1 MNENFKK
8 VMDSLAEFKT
18 ILAGRKVATKFGEAV
33 LEDGTAIRYDGAEL
47 APGESVYIVTDSE
60 EIPAPEG
67 THRLGGDMAGIS
79 IVVDAEGKIAEII
92 DERQGNEVTPAEQE
106 AMSTEQVREIVEGEV
121 STFGKA
127 FKSMSGIVEA
137 IAKQNDQLS
146 NELAELKAEFAAY
159 KNAPSNEVKEAEK
172 FAKKNTVGMTSRQ
185 LFLLNNMKK

>member
-1 MNENFKK
+1 MNDNFKK

-18 ILAGRKVATKFGEAV
+18 ILAGRKVATQFGEAV
-33 LEDGTAIRYDGAEL
+33 LEDGTAIRYDGEEL
-47 APGESVYIVTDSE
+47 APGVAVFVVTESE

-67 THRLGGDMAGIS
+67 THRLGGDMEGIS

-92 DERQGNEVTPAEQE
+92 DERTGNEVTPAEEEMSE
-106 AMSTEQVREIVEGEV
+106 AQVKAIVEGEV

-137 IAKQNDQLS
+137 IAKQNAELS
-146 NELAELKAEFAAY
+146 AELSELKAEFAAY

-172 FAKKNTVGMTSRQ
+172 FAKKSTSGMTHRQ

>member
-18 ILAGRKVATKFGEAV
+18 ILAGRKVATQFGEAV
-33 LEDGTAIRYDGAEL
+33 LEDGTAIRYDGEEL
-47 APGESVYIVTDSE
+47 APGVAVFVVTESE

-67 THRLGGDMAGIS
+67 THRLGGDMEGIS

-92 DERQGNEVTPAEQE
+92 DERTGNEVTPAEEEMSE
-106 AMSTEQVREIVEGEV
+106 AQVKAIVEGEV

-137 IAKQNDQLS
+137 IAKQNAELS
-146 NELAELKAEFAAY
+146 AELSELKAEFAAY

-172 FAKKNTVGMTSRQ
+172 FAKKSTSGMTHRQ

>member
-18 ILAGRKVATKFGEAV
+18 ILAGRKVATQFGEAV
-33 LEDGTAIRYDGAEL
+33 LEDGTAIRYDGEEL
-47 APGESVYIVTDSE
+47 APGVAVFVVTDSE

-67 THRLGGDMAGIS
+67 THRLGGDMEGIS

-92 DERQGNEVTPAEQE
+92 DERTGNEVTPAEEEMSE
-106 AMSTEQVREIVEGEV
+106 AQVKAIVEGEV

-137 IAKQNDQLS
+137 IAKQNAELS
-146 NELAELKAEFAAY
+146 AELSELKAEFAAY

>member
-18 ILAGRKVATKFGEAV
+18 ILAGRKVAAQFGEAV
-33 LEDGTAIRYDGAEL
+33 LEDGTAIRYDGEEL
-47 APGESVYIVTDSE
+47 APGVAVFVVTESE

-67 THRLGGDMAGIS
+67 THRLGGDMEGIS

-92 DERQGNEVTPAEQE
+92 DERTGNEVTPAEEEMSE
-106 AMSTEQVREIVEGEV
+106 AQVKAIVESEV

-137 IAKQNDQLS
+137 IAKQNAELS
-146 NELAELKAEFAAY
+146 AELSELKAEFAAY

-172 FAKKNTVGMTSRQ
+172 FAKKSTSGMTHRQ

>member
-18 ILAGRKVATKFGEAV
+18 ILAGRKIATQFGEAV
-33 LEDGTAIRYDGAEL
+33 LEDGTAIRYDGEEL
-47 APGESVYIVTDSE
+47 APGVAVFVVTDSE

-67 THRLGGDMAGIS
+67 THRLGGDMEGIS

-92 DERQGNEVTPAEQE
+92 DERTGNEVTPAEEEMSE
-106 AMSTEQVREIVEGEV
+106 AQVKAIVEGEV

-137 IAKQNDQLS
+137 IAKQNAELS
-146 NELAELKAEFAAY
+146 AELSELKAEFAAY

-172 FAKKNTVGMTSRQ
+172 FAKKSTSGMTHRQ

>member
-1 MNENFKK
+1 MNDNFKK

-33 LEDGTAIRYDGAEL
+33 LEDGTEIRWEGTDLTPGIPVFVVAE
-47 APGESVYIVTDSE
+47 GE

-67 THRLGGDMAGIS
+67 THRLGGDMAGLS
-79 IVVDAEGKIAEII
+79 IVVDAEGIIAELI
-92 DERQGNEVTPAEQE
+92 DEREGSGGTPEE
-106 AMSTEQVREIVEGEV
+106 DAMSAEQVREIVEGEV

-146 NELAELKAEFAAY
+146 TELSELKAEFAAY

-172 FAKKNTVGMTSRQ
+172 FAKKSNAGMTSRQ

>member
-18 ILAGRKVATKFGEAV
+18 ILAGRKVAAQFGEAV
-33 LEDGTAIRYDGAEL
+33 LEDGTAIRYDGEEL
-47 APGESVYIVTDSE
+47 APGVAVFVVTESE

-67 THRLGGDMAGIS
+67 THRLGGDMTGVS

-92 DERQGNEVTPAEQE
+92 DERTGNEVTPAEEQMSE
-106 AMSTEQVREIVEGEV
+106 AQIKAIVEGEV

-127 FKSMSGIVEA
+127 FKSMSTIVEA
-137 IAKQNDQLS
+137 IAKQNADLTAEIS
-146 NELAELKAEFAAY
+146 ELKAEFTAY

-172 FAKKNTVGMTSRQ
+172 FAKKSNAGMTSRQ
-185 LFLLNNMKK
+185 MFLLNNMKK

>member
-18 ILAGRKVATKFGEAV
+18 ILAGRKVAAQFGEAV
-33 LEDGTAIRYDGAEL
+33 LEDGTAIRYDGEEL
-47 APGESVYIVTDSE
+47 APGVAVFVVTESE

-67 THRLGGDMAGIS
+67 THRLGGDMEGIS

-92 DERQGNEVTPAEQE
+92 DERTGNEVTPAEEEMSE
-106 AMSTEQVREIVEGEV
+106 AQVKAIVESEV

-137 IAKQNDQLS
+137 IAKQNAELS
-146 NELAELKAEFAAY
+146 AELSELKAEFAAY

-172 FAKKNTVGMTSRQ
+172 FAKKSTAGMTHRQ

>member
-18 ILAGRKVATKFGEAV
+18 ILAGRKVAAQFGEAV
-33 LEDGTAIRYDGAEL
+33 LEDGTAIRYDGEEL
-47 APGESVYIVTDSE
+47 APGVAVFVVTESE

-67 THRLGGDMAGIS
+67 THRLGGDMEGIS

-92 DERQGNEVTPAEQE
+92 DERTGNEVTPAEEEMSE
-106 AMSTEQVREIVEGEV
+106 AQVKAIVEGEV

-137 IAKQNDQLS
+137 IAKQNAELS
-146 NELAELKAEFAAY
+146 AELSELKAEFAAY

-172 FAKKNTVGMTSRQ
+172 FAKKSTAGMTHRQ

>member
-18 ILAGRKVATKFGEAV
+18 ILAGRKVAAQFGEAV
-33 LEDGTAIRYDGAEL
+33 LEDGTEIRYDGEEL
-47 APGESVYIVTDSE
+47 APGVAVFVVTESE

-67 THRLGGDMAGIS
+67 THRLGGDMEGIS

-92 DERQGNEVTPAEQE
+92 DERTGNEVTPAEEEMSE
-106 AMSTEQVREIVEGEV
+106 AQVKAIVEGEV

-137 IAKQNDQLS
+137 IAKQNAELS
-146 NELAELKAEFAAY
+146 AELSELKAEFAAY

-172 FAKKNTVGMTSRQ
+172 FAKKSTSGMTHRQ

>member
-1 MNENFKK
+1 MNDNFKK

-33 LEDGTAIRYDGAEL
+33 LEDGTEIRWEGTDLTPGIPVFVVAE
-47 APGESVYIVTDSE
+47 GE

-67 THRLGGDMAGIS
+67 THRLGGDMAGLS
-79 IVVDAEGKIAEII
+79 IVVDAEGIIAELI
-92 DERQGNEVTPAEQE
+92 DEREGSGGTPEE
-106 AMSTEQVREIVEGEV
+106 DAMSAEQVREIVEGEV

-172 FAKKNTVGMTSRQ
+172 FAKKSNAGMTSRQ

>member
-1 MNENFKK
+1 MN
-8 VMDSLAEFKT
+8 DT
-18 ILAGRKVATKFGEAV
+18 IIFVSPFALLSVIDDVVRGA
-33 LEDGTAIRYDGAEL
+33 LELGVVRARDRQED
-47 APGESVYIVTDSE
+47 
-60 EIPAPEG
+60 
-67 THRLGGDMAGIS
+67 HRHV
-79 IVVDAEGKIAEII
+79 VVDAEGIIAELI
-92 DERQGNEVTPAEQE
+92 DEREGSGGTPEE
-106 AMSTEQVREIVEGEV
+106 DAMSAEQVREIVEGEV

-172 FAKKNTVGMTSRQ
+172 FAKKSNAGMTSRQ

>member
-18 ILAGRKVATKFGEAV
+18 ILAGRKVATQFGEAV
-33 LEDGTAIRYDGAEL
+33 LEDGTAIRYDGEEL
-47 APGESVYIVTDSE
+47 APGVAVFVVTDSE

-67 THRLGGDMAGIS
+67 THRLGGDMEGIS

-92 DERQGNEVTPAEQE
+92 DERTGNEVTPAEEEMSE
-106 AMSTEQVREIVEGEV
+106 AQVKAIVEGEV

-137 IAKQNDQLS
+137 IAKQNAELS
-146 NELAELKAEFAAY
+146 AELSELKAEFAAY

-172 FAKKNTVGMTSRQ
+172 FAKKSTSGMTHRQ

>member
-18 ILAGRKVATKFGEAV
+18 ILAGRKVAAQFGEAV
-33 LEDGTAIRYDGAEL
+33 LEDGTAIRYDGEEL
-47 APGESVYIVTDSE
+47 APGVAVFVVTESE

-67 THRLGGDMAGIS
+67 THRLGGDMEGIS

-92 DERQGNEVTPAEQE
+92 DEREGNEVTPAEEEMSE
-106 AMSTEQVREIVEGEV
+106 AQVKAIVESEV

-137 IAKQNDQLS
+137 IAKQNAELS
-146 NELAELKAEFAAY
+146 AELSELKAEFAAY

-172 FAKKNTVGMTSRQ
+172 FAKKSTSGMTHRQ

>member
-18 ILAGRKVATKFGEAV
+18 ILAGRKVAAQFGEAV
-33 LEDGTAIRYDGAEL
+33 LEDGTAIRYDGEEL
-47 APGESVYIVTDSE
+47 APGVAVFVVTESE

-67 THRLGGDMAGIS
+67 THRLGGDMEGIS

-92 DERQGNEVTPAEQE
+92 DERTGNEVTPAEEEMSE
-106 AMSTEQVREIVEGEV
+106 AQVKAIVEGEV

-137 IAKQNDQLS
+137 IAKQNAELS
-146 NELAELKAEFAAY
+146 AELSELKAEFAAY

-172 FAKKNTVGMTSRQ
+172 FAKKSTSGMTHRQ

>member
-18 ILAGRKVATKFGEAV
+18 ILAGRKVATQFGEAV
-33 LEDGTAIRYDGAEL
+33 LEDGTAIRYDGEEL
-47 APGESVYIVTDSE
+47 APGVAVFVVTESE

-67 THRLGGDMAGIS
+67 THRLGGDMEGIS

-92 DERQGNEVTPAEQE
+92 DERTGNEVTPAEEEMSE
-106 AMSTEQVREIVEGEV
+106 AQVKAIVESEV

-137 IAKQNDQLS
+137 IAKQNAELS
-146 NELAELKAEFAAY
+146 AELSELKAEFAAY

-172 FAKKNTVGMTSRQ
+172 FAKKSTSGMTHRQ

>member
-18 ILAGRKVATKFGEAV
+18 ILAGRKVATQFGEAV
-33 LEDGTAIRYDGAEL
+33 LEDGTAIRYDGEEL
-47 APGESVYIVTDSE
+47 APGVAVFVVTESE

-67 THRLGGDMAGIS
+67 THRLGGDMEGIS

-92 DERQGNEVTPAEQE
+92 DERTGNEVTPAEEEMSE
-106 AMSTEQVREIVEGEV
+106 AQVKAIVEGEV

-137 IAKQNDQLS
+137 IAKQNAELS
-146 NELAELKAEFAAY
+146 AELSELKAEFAAY

-172 FAKKNTVGMTSRQ
+172 FAKKNTAGMTHRQ

>member
-18 ILAGRKVATKFGEAV
+18 ILAGRKVATQFGEAV
-33 LEDGTAIRYDGAEL
+33 LEDGTAIRYDGEEL
-47 APGESVYIVTDSE
+47 APGVAVFVVTESE

-67 THRLGGDMAGIS
+67 THRLGGDMEGIS

-92 DERQGNEVTPAEQE
+92 DERTGNEVTPAEEEMSE
-106 AMSTEQVREIVEGEV
+106 AQVKAIVESEV

-137 IAKQNDQLS
+137 IAKQNAELS
-146 NELAELKAEFAAY
+146 AELSELKAEFAAY

-172 FAKKNTVGMTSRQ
+172 FAKKSTAGMTHRQ

>member
-18 ILAGRKVATKFGEAV
+18 ILAGRKVATQFGEAV
-33 LEDGTAIRYDGAEL
+33 LEDGTAIRYDGEEL

-92 DERQGNEVTPAEQE
+92 DERQGNEVTPAQQE
-106 AMSTEQVREIVEGEV
+106 AMSAEQVREIVEGEV

-172 FAKKNTVGMTSRQ
+172 FAKKSTAGMTHRQ

>member
-18 ILAGRKVATKFGEAV
+18 ILAGRKVATQFGEAV
-33 LEDGTAIRYDGAEL
+33 LEDGTAIRYDGEEL
-47 APGESVYIVTDSE
+47 APGVAVFVVTESE

-67 THRLGGDMAGIS
+67 THRLGGDMEGIS

-92 DERQGNEVTPAEQE
+92 DERTGNEVTPAEEEMSE
-106 AMSTEQVREIVEGEV
+106 AQVKAIVEGEV

-137 IAKQNDQLS
+137 IAKQNAELS
-146 NELAELKAEFAAY
+146 AELSELKAEFAAY

-172 FAKKNTVGMTSRQ
+172 FAKKSTAGMTHRQ

>member
-18 ILAGRKVATKFGEAV
+18 ILAGRKVNAQFGEAV
-33 LEDGTAIRYDGAEL
+33 LEDGTEIRWEGVDLTPGIPVFVVAE
-47 APGESVYIVTDSE
+47 GE

-79 IVVDAEGKIAEII
+79 IVVDAEGRIAELI
-92 DERQGNEVTPAEQE
+92 DEREGSGGTPAED
-106 AMSTEQVREIVEGEV
+106 AMSAEQVRSIVEGEV

-137 IAKQNDQLS
+137 IAKQNEELS
-146 NELAELKAEFAAY
+146 NELADLKAEFAAY

-172 FAKKNTVGMTSRQ
+172 FAKKSNAGMTSRQ
-185 LFLLNNMKK
+185 MFLLNNMKK

>member
-18 ILAGRKVATKFGEAV
+18 ILAGRKVATQFGEAV
-33 LEDGTAIRYDGAEL
+33 LEDGTAIRYDGEEL
-47 APGESVYIVTDSE
+47 APGVAVFVVTDSE

-67 THRLGGDMAGIS
+67 THRLGGDMEGIS

-92 DERQGNEVTPAEQE
+92 DERTGNEVTPAEEQMSE
-106 AMSTEQVREIVEGEV
+106 AQVKAIVEGEV

-137 IAKQNDQLS
+137 IAKQNAELS
-146 NELAELKAEFAAY
+146 AELSELKAEFAAY